1 MFIAF
6 NSLEIIRYPH
16 ATKQHVES
24 QKGRHPLR
32 LFKEKTAWLAPLA
45 VILIISL
52 FSVNLFA
59 QGDPKVR
66 NLPVAISVN
75 DEGAHVD
82 AVLSAVE
89 QMSKGTADEEPML
102 AFTKVK
108 ETDIDDLF
116 HDKKYY
122 AALVIPEGY
131 NDALQNALANNKPA
145 ALKVY
150 INQGFNATG
159 ANYAKTALNALITQL
174 SNQYSANFAM
184 QMDGQKI
191 DADKAAVLVNPIV
204 SKEKVFNPITASTA
218 NGNAPTLMAV
228 PAWVGAL
235 IGGFILFLTTS
246 NILKKELL
254 TRKQAL
260 RLMGG
265 QVLFGVLIALFSG
278 FTVATLGT
286 IAGINMPSYFLVGS
300 FVSFAAFC
308 FFLLVSAVTAW
319 IGKPAITL
327 FMVVMLLGMGVL
339 MMPMEMLPDFFVN
352 FIRPWVPI
360 RFAAE
365 GLRDIFYFGSG
376 FYTGT
381 SFNII
386 AGIGIAGLV
395 LYVLAIFKPLRV
407 QKHPNK

>member
-1 MFIAF
+1 M
-6 NSLEIIRYPH
+6 
-16 ATKQHVES
+16 
-24 QKGRHPLR
+24 R
-32 LFKEKTAWLAPLA
+32 LFKEKLAWAAPLA
-45 VILIISL
+45 VILIIAL

-75 DEGAHVD
+75 DEGEHVD
-82 AVLSAVE
+82 AVLSAIE
-89 QMSKGTADEEPML
+89 QMSKGTDSEEPML
-102 AFTKVK
+102 AFTTEK
-108 ETDIDDLF
+108 ETDLEELFDD
-116 HDKKYY
+116 KEYY

-131 NDALQNALANNKPA
+131 NDALQNAMTNGSPA
-145 ALKVY
+145 VLKIY
-150 INQGFNATG
+150 LNQGLNATG
-159 ANYAKTALNALITQL
+159 ANYAKTALSTLITQL
-174 SNQYSANFAM
+174 SDQYSANLAM
-184 QMDGQKI
+184 QMNGQKI
-191 DADKAAVLVNPIV
+191 DTDKAAVLVHPIT
-204 SKEKVFNPITASTA
+204 SEERVFNAITASTA

-254 TRKQAL
+254 TRKQTL

-265 QVLFGVLIALFSG
+265 QLLFGIIIALFSG
-278 FTVATLGT
+278 FTVATLGA

-352 FIRPWVPI
+352 FIRPWIPI

-365 GLRDIFYFGSG
+365 GLREIFYFGSG
-376 FYTGT
+376 FYTGS
-381 SFNII
+381 SFNTI
-386 AGIGIAGLV
+386 AGIGAAGFA
-395 LYVLAIFKPLRV
+395 LYILAIFKPLRA
-407 QKHPNK
+407 QKANKK

>member
-1 MFIAF
+1 M
-6 NSLEIIRYPH
+6 
-16 ATKQHVES
+16 
-24 QKGRHPLR
+24 R

-75 DEGAHVD
+75 DEGEHVD
-82 AVLSAVE
+82 AVLSAIE
-89 QMSKGTADEEPML
+89 QMSKGTDSVEPML
-102 AFTKVK
+102 AFTTEK
-108 ETDIDDLF
+108 ETDLEELF

-131 NDALQNALANNKPA
+131 NDALQNAMTNGSPA
-145 ALKVY
+145 VLKIY
-150 INQGFNATG
+150 LNQGLNATG
-159 ANYAKTALNALITQL
+159 ANYAKTALSTLITQL
-174 SNQYSANFAM
+174 SDQYSANLAM
-184 QMDGQKI
+184 QMNGQKI
-191 DADKAAVLVNPIV
+191 DTDKAAVLINPIT
-204 SKEKVFNPITASTA
+204 SDEKIFNAITASTA

-254 TRKQAL
+254 TRKQTL

-265 QVLFGVLIALFSG
+265 QLLFGIIIALFSG
-278 FTVATLGT
+278 FTVATLGA

-352 FIRPWVPI
+352 FIRPWIPI

-365 GLRDIFYFGSG
+365 GLREIFYFGSG
-376 FYTGT
+376 FYTGS
-381 SFNII
+381 SFNTI
-386 AGIGIAGLV
+386 AGIGAAGFT
-395 LYVLAIFKPLRV
+395 LYILAIFKPLRA
-407 QKHPNK
+407 QKAKKK